1 MQGTATQAMCDIV
14 EDPARSAGPPT
25 RPAGRQARQYL
36 TSYATLSAEYRV
48 GNAAAECE
56 VSYHPHSGWLDEE
69 SPRDPILVPHLRRL
83 FISDPA
89 IPA

>member
-14 EDPARSAGPPT
+14 ED
-25 RPAGRQARQYL
+25 L
-36 TSYATLSAEYRV
+36 TSYAALSAEYRV